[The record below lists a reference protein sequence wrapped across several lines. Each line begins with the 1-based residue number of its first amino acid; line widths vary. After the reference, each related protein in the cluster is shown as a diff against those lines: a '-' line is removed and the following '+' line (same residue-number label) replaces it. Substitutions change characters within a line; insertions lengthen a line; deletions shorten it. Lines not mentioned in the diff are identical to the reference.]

1 MWCSRTGRWPRPS
14 PAHGAPGFSSNSRS
28 DAMTEPA
35 QAIRLDIPRP
45 APEIVKGYQGLPTT
59 AISDIIDLSCVMRF
73 AIQPLW
79 PGIPRIAG
87 PAFTVRTP
95 RHDNLMLHAAI
106 YRAEPG
112 DVIVVEA
119 GDDAMAGAGGNGC
132 AIAPKRGVAGFV
144 VGGVV
149 RDIGESRASGVPLF
163 ARGRSPIPAA
173 KEGPGEINHP
183 IRCGGVVVNPGD
195 IVVADDEGVVV
206 I

>member
-14 PAHGAPGFSSNSRS
+14 PARGAPGFSSNFRS

-45 APEIVKGYQGLPTT
+45 APEIVKGYQGLATT
-59 AISDIIDLSCVMRF
+59 AISDIIDLSCVMRYV
-73 AIQPLW
+73 IQPLW
-79 PGIPRIAG
+79 PDIPRIAG

-119 GDDAMAGAGGNGC
+119 GGDAMAGGRGDGC
-132 AIAPKRGVAGFV
+132 ALAQKRGGAGL
-144 VGGVV
+144 VGGGGS
-149 RDIGESRASGVPLF
+149 RDIGGSPARGVPPF
-163 ARGRSPIPAA
+163 ARR
-173 KEGPGEINHP
+173 
-183 IRCGGVVVNPGD
+183 
-195 IVVADDEGVVV
+195 
-206 I
+206 

>member
-45 APEIVKGYQGLPTT
+45 APEIVKGYQGLATT
-59 AISDIIDLSCVMRF
+59 AISDIIDLSCVMRY

-79 PGIPRIAG
+79 PDIPRIAG
-87 PAFTVRTP
+87 PAFTVRTAH
-95 RHDNLMLHAAI
+95 HDNLMLHAAI

-119 GDDAMAGAGGNGC
+119 GDDAMAGGGGKGG
-132 AIAPKRGVAGFV
+132 AIAQKGGGAGLL
-144 VGGVV
+144 VGGGVPGN
-149 RDIGESRASGVPLF
+149 RGSRRGGVPLL
-163 ARGRSPIPAA
+163 
-173 KEGPGEINHP
+173 
-183 IRCGGVVVNPGD
+183 
-195 IVVADDEGVVV
+195 
-206 I
+206 

>member
-14 PAHGAPGFSSNSRS
+14 PARGAPGFSSNFRS

-45 APEIVKGYQGLPTT
+45 APEIVKGYQGLATT
-59 AISDIIDLSCVMRF
+59 AISDIIDLSCVMRY

-79 PGIPRIAG
+79 PDIPRIAG

-119 GDDAMAGAGGNGC
+119 GDDAMAVAGGNVC
-132 AIAPKRGVAGFV
+132 AIAQKRGVAGFIV
-144 VGGVV
+144 DGVI
-149 RDIGESRASGVPLF
+149 RDIGESRASGFPLF
-163 ARGRSPIPAA
+163 KAAEVLKKAQAKADADAKLSLEAWEKNHRSRVDASLKA
-173 KEGPGEINHP
+173 KGYT
-183 IRCGGVVVNPGD
+183 
-195 IVVADDEGVVV
+195 A
-206 I
+206 

>member
-119 GDDAMAGAGGNGC
+119 GGEAIAGGRGHAC
-132 AIAPKRGVAGFV
+132 ALPPQRRGARVAAGR
-144 VGGVV
+144 GG
-149 RDIGESRASGVPLF
+149 RDTRVSRPH
-163 ARGRSPIPAA
+163 RRS
-173 KEGPGEINHP
+173 
-183 IRCGGVVVNPGD
+183 RLL
-195 IVVADDEGVVV
+195 
-206 I
+206 